1 MDAVRTDVLAF
12 LAHRANRGGTFLST
26 PASSNTIPQSDTG
39 QGVTRQ
45 SRLQQIVVVAG
56 TALAIILAAVWLV
69 QEQGGGDLGSGGV
82 NSSLLPKVGEP
93 APEFMTLYANGEVF
107 RLSDLKGQPVWLNFW
122 GSWCP
127 PCRAEMPELQAAWE
141 VLEPRGLVMVGAS
154 MKEDPRESVAYAE
167 RVGATFPITVD
178 PNYLTAVADP
188 EAFPDLFETAA
199 TWQVRNFPTHVFIDR
214 DGIVRAVVLNQM
226 TTETAIGY
234 GEMILDEA
242 SNKDADTLAIE
253 DEQ

>member
-1 MDAVRTDVLAF
+1 M
-12 LAHRANRGGTFLST
+12 ST
-26 PASSNTIPQSDTG
+26 PASSGAPPQSSAG
-39 QGVTRQ
+39 KEGTRHG
-45 SRLQQIVVVAG
+45 RLQQVVIA
-56 TALAIILAAVWLV
+56 TATGLAIILVAFWIARS
-69 QEQGGGDLGSGGV
+69 QGMGELGNGGV
-82 NSSLLPKVGEP
+82 NSHLLPKVGEP

-141 VLEPRGLVMVGAS
+141 VLEPRGLIMIGAS
-154 MKEDPRESVAYAE
+154 MKEDPKDSVAYAK
-167 RVGATFPITVD
+167 RVGATYPITVD

-199 TWQVRNFPTHVFIDR
+199 TWQIRNFPTHVFIDR

-226 TTETAIGY
+226 DTETAIAY
-234 GEMILDEA
+234 GEMILAEESGIDV
-242 SNKDADTLAIE
+242 KH
-253 DEQ
+253 